1 MPTAAQRQRL
11 AALAQL
17 NNQQKAQHPHR
28 SQHGQP
34 KNTSQV
40 SPVPPASSSSKK
52 KIEVEWDDGAFSDE
66 DSEDEEAAAFE
77 MDGQDIWT
85 QNYCSICDTLIEPGQ
100 GLNAR
105 RDSEVVQQTSLNPSQ
120 QSLHSPTSSIS
131 RNSSSGLKS
140 KSGTIKA
147 RPPSSDGTGSNVK
160 RTHSAGRIH
169 AVGGANGFGPSKRT
183 GSAGSRLNALSE
195 LKPTT
200 KLNPDNGKASRQADG
215 NTSRNKSPAMSRRN
229 STVSVRSGHS
239 GGAGANS
246 SGPSSPMSPATNL
259 PRSKKGGIM
268 GALTPA
274 ALKQQEE
281 LEIAKSKAPPAL
293 YCSERCRLIDEQRG
307 SGMGELVYYL
317 HQPTSPTA
325 PWQTSVSGSYGTWSS
340 RASNPNISALA
351 LNPSEYKITP
361 PESEC
366 NCPECMEKNSTGG
379 TVPSGASD
387 TTESSNSYQY
397 GPRDYKQRTTSG
409 RIVTP
414 QNLYPPGGHRND
426 YFGYVQTAQSSKRRS
441 QSNNMRDDLNQLHTH
456 RDSMSQTG
464 TESSARSSD
473 SGSDLWEPRVRGG
486 RMSSTM
492 EARARAN
499 STAASVI
506 ASDAGRGS
514 TTTGTVTPE
523 GMLNRSMEHLALNSG
538 SSNGTAVRSQNG
550 HHGVSDSLST
560 SQASTTSPLRLLR
573 HGDHRGMASVD
584 VTSDVATSPQP
595 YANTVLS
602 RSIASERTED
612 GASSGFTVAAPPS
625 TSLHNSSIL
634 ERRQPSRT
642 SMVDATVN
650 SETYPAAELSRAHLQ
665 RFTDSPAPYDSST
678 SASRAVGTLKN
689 AQARAA
695 AQRTLSSQSR
705 EVEAQRRSSTNGD
718 LGNSGSTGNS
728 WFRSSISAAW
738 NTLRGAP
745 SSDSNGRRDSMYEPY
760 SYKSED
766 RGMIT
771 PSAETSDGVRTEEPT
786 PTQSLI
792 KRPTIKR
799 GDVPAFANE
808 IGRGGIPGERCAEDR
823 KEASGS
829 DVMDDNESAVSL
841 SKSVASAHGL
851 TESEFA
857 RKKVE
862 RERAHR
868 HQRSRDV
875 AVLPPLL
882 GVSRHSS
889 NVNLQGGMRNSRTYS
904 STSVRSDSVPD
915 SPLLP
920 PVRSNTPGLRRGSSH
935 NASLV
940 GLQEYGTSPGRMAAA
955 SFGTSPRRA
964 GLGWGALTPLGPPAP
979 NMMAER
985 STGSSHSSNVGRPT
999 HHAHHP
1005 HPHPHHHHHHHHHHT
1020 GHHHH
1025 HHHNARQSLQP
1036 SHHRSQGAIPLG
1048 TIGMLG
1054 MHPHGNAQ
1062 IKGRHSTTP
1071 VRMSTPRVPEHGGEM
1086 SGAQLKGEEMTDD
1099 DLSGRDLMQSRS
1111 LNRRSYLVAPPARPQ
1126 SGMSMRGQGSTVI
1139 VDQYGFPLGAPLRP
1153 PSRSQTPANATE
1165 EGQSATP
1172 LKLYPVLDVP
1182 NRQPTHDRYDNGWA
1196 LGDQGLIPLQQGK
1209 QAEQKPTQQNN
1220 TSIPNRGIS
1229 KRVEEQDK
1237 TSKEDPNDPSRRKLF
1252 YFDTT

>member
-1 MPTAAQRQRL
+1 MPTAAQRQRT

-17 NNQQKAQHPHR
+17 NNQHKGQPSHR
-28 SQHGQP
+28 SQLGQP
-34 KNTSQV
+34 STTKEQSKNNSQI
-40 SPVPPASSSSKK
+40 SPVPPTSSSKK

-100 GLNAR
+100 GLNAK
-105 RDSEVVQQTSLNPSQ
+105 RDENIQQTPQNPSQ

-147 RPPSSDGTGSNVK
+147 RPPSSDGVSSNVK

-169 AVGGANGFGPSKRT
+169 AVGGSTGFGPSKRT

-200 KLNPDNGKASRQADG
+200 KLNQDNGKNTRPTETNASG
-215 NTSRNKSPAMSRRN
+215 NKSPAMSRRSSN
-229 STVSVRSGHS
+229 VSVRSGNS

-246 SGPSSPMSPATNL
+246 SGPSSPMSPTSAL
-259 PRSKKGGIM
+259 PRTKKGGIM

-274 ALKQQEE
+274 ALKQQED
-281 LEIAKSKAPPAL
+281 LETAKSKAPPAL

-325 PWQTSVSGSYGTWSS
+325 PWQTSVSGSYGAWSS

-351 LNPSEYKITP
+351 LNPAEYRITP

-366 NCPECMEKNSTGG
+366 NCPECMEKNSTSG

-397 GPRDYKQRTTSG
+397 GPRGYKQRTTSG

-414 QNLYPPGGHRND
+414 QNLYPPGGHKND
-426 YFGYVQTAQSSKRRS
+426 YFGNVQTTQAAKRRS
-441 QSNNMRDDLNQLHTH
+441 QSNSIRDDLNHLHTH

-486 RMSSTM
+486 LLSNTI

-499 STAASVI
+499 STAASLI

-523 GMLNRSMEHLALNSG
+523 GMLNRSVEHLHLTSG
-538 SSNGTAVRSQNG
+538 SSNGTAARVQNG
-550 HHGVSDSLST
+550 HHGLSDSLST

-573 HGDHRGMASVD
+573 YGDHRGRASVD

-625 TSLHNSSIL
+625 TSLHNPSIMDRRHSS
-634 ERRQPSRT
+634 RA
-642 SMVDATVN
+642 SMVDATI
-650 SETYPAAELSRAHLQ
+650 SGETFPAAELSRAHFQ
-665 RFTDSPAPYDSST
+665 RFTDSPAPLDSST
-678 SASRAVGTLKN
+678 SASRAVGTLKS

-705 EVEAQRRSSTNGD
+705 EIEAKRRASTNGD
-718 LGNSGSTGNS
+718 SGQGDSGGSSSS

-745 SSDSNGRRDSMYEPY
+745 SSDSNGRRDSMYEPF
-760 SYKSED
+760 SYRSED
-766 RGMIT
+766 RGMIS
-771 PSAETSDGVRTEEPT
+771 PSADNSDGIRTEEPT

-808 IGRGGIPGERCAEDR
+808 IGRGDIPGERSAADM
-823 KEASGS
+823 KDNNGS
-829 DVMDDNESAVSL
+829 DITDDNESAVSL
-841 SKSVASAHGL
+841 SKSAASAHGSI
-851 TESEFA
+851 ESERL
-857 RKKVE
+857 RKKAE

-882 GVSRHSS
+882 GVARPPSS
-889 NVNLQGGMRNSRTYS
+889 ANLQGGMRTSRTYS
-904 STSVRSDSVPD
+904 STSVRSDAMPD
-915 SPLLP
+915 SPLMP

-935 NASLV
+935 SASLV
-940 GLQEYGTSPGRMAAA
+940 GLQEYGTSPG
-955 SFGTSPRRA
+955 FGTSPRRA

-985 STGSSHSSNVGRPT
+985 STNSNQSSNLGRSA
-999 HHAHHP
+999 HHAT
-1005 HPHPHHHHHHHHHHT
+1005 HHHHHHHHHS

-1025 HHHNARQSLQP
+1025 HNGHHNGRQSLQP
-1036 SHHRSQGAIPLG
+1036 PHHRSQGAIPSG

-1086 SGAQLKGEEMTDD
+1086 SGAQLKGEEKTDD
-1099 DLSGRDLMQSRS
+1099 DLSGRDFMQSRS
-1111 LNRRSYLVAPPARPQ
+1111 LNRRSYLVAPPTRPQ

-1139 VDQYGFPLGAPLRP
+1139 VDQYGFPLTAPLRP
-1153 PSRSQTPANATE
+1153 PSRTQTPANATE
-1165 EGQSATP
+1165 EGQNSTP
-1172 LKLYPVLDVP
+1172 VRLYPVLDIP
-1182 NRQPTHDRYDNGWA
+1182 NRQPTHDRYDQGWA
-1196 LGDQGLIPLQQGK
+1196 LGDQGLIPLLPGK
-1209 QAEQKPTQQNN
+1209 QAEQKPTRQNN
-1220 TSIPNRGIS
+1220 IAIPSQRGTS
-1229 KRVEEQDK
+1229 KRVEEQST
-1237 TSKEDPNDPSRRKLF
+1237 TSTEDPNDPSRKKLF
-1252 YFDTT
+1252 YFDTS